1 MEKEIHAYAHI
12 DSIIHDQKT
21 RDLTDEYYDLTGK
34 VYPAFN
40 GAEWPSADEW
50 YADLKIAVYRKR
62 SEPESAGEGSESE
75 TAPIRILYNGKLY
88 TEKDIEVLGD
98 GLFSVRKEKVK
109 TGNAILVPMMSDSF
123 LQA

>member
-21 RDLTDEYYDLTGK
+21 RDLTNEYYDLTGK

-62 SEPESAGEGSESE
+62 FEPESAVDDSESD
-75 TAPIRILYNGKLY
+75 TAPIRILYDGKLY